1 MDAHEVRIG
10 ADRLLAAIVGD
21 ITQIKVDA
29 IVNAANSALAGG
41 GGVDGAIHRAG
52 GPEIMAD
59 LDRRHGRAR
68 FCPTGGAVLSGAGQL
83 QAQWV
88 IHAVGPV
95 WYGGRQN
102 EAELLA
108 SAYRT
113 AFRLADAEGATSI
126 AFPAISC
133 GVYRYPLE
141 PAAAIAADVV
151 AEELASAETIRA
163 ATFVLFSLPTFEVFS
178 AAIDRAGA
186 ASS

>member
-1 MDAHEVRIG
+1 
-10 ADRLLAAIVGD
+10 
-21 ITQIKVDA
+21 
-29 IVNAANSALAGG
+29 
-41 GGVDGAIHRAG
+41 
-52 GPEIMAD
+52 
-59 LDRRHGRAR
+59 
-68 FCPTGGAVLSGAGQL
+68 
-83 QAQWV
+83 V

-113 AFRLADAEGATSI
+113 ACRLADAEGATSI